1 MTFQN
6 LKKSSFQF
14 VHRTIKKS
22 CSAIILLLA
31 QLGVQAQPVFEI
43 ITPFPQSV
51 FVSGVA
57 QDAWG
62 NLLVFAETTIGGGP
76 FGGGQTNLMLMKHK
90 PDGTLMWTRYYT
102 SPVND
107 GVYHI
112 SLAAQGDYYAL
123 AGFSIGTGT
132 ASRDGL
138 LILTDTAGTVIET
151 IRVDHGGGSNAY
163 HSIAA
168 AQDGWVLSGR
178 STAGAGGSYDLQLI
192 RLETDGT
199 PVFAKTFGGND
210 WDWAYWAEP
219 YGDGYVMAGYGD
231 SFDGGFSDPFLVRT
245 DSAGNPIWARTISTP
260 TAEDGLFTTSDSQG
274 NIFLTGYTLG
284 MIPGNPQNKGFV
296 AKFDPDGDMLWCRAI
311 PGWVSIP
318 SMCVTND
325 DRVVVVGNALDAPD
339 GLGGQDIGLVLLS
352 PGGDVLDS
360 YRYGSDA
367 TDYVSHVIAL
377 DDGSIL
383 IAGGTGGF
391 GTTAF
396 KPYLIKATATGMTD
410 CNFIPY
416 DFPVIPV
423 DVNVVEPNY
432 FTADGISHFDWS
444 VSTTDAEAESEKLCC
459 PPDAIA
465 SFELYGDFGFVSTS
479 ENATTLIWEI
489 NGEVQA
495 SAGDTLTF
503 DVIPGELYE
512 ICLTASNPCSE
523 DEYCETHVFEATFVD
538 VNELTR
544 LSLFPNPSHGTFQIR
559 GLENPSHLRILDVSG
574 RIIEDRGLVHPDE
587 LLQINQPAGLYF
599 VSITV
604 GEEVQTL
611 KLLLD

>member
-1 MTFQN
+1 MTYPS
-6 LKKSSFQF
+6 LKIFSFP
-14 VHRTIKKS
+14 TILRRVKTLR
-22 CSAIILLLA
+22 AILFLLMASMGA
-31 QLGVQAQPVFEI
+31 QGQSVFET

-51 FVSGVA
+51 FVNGVA
-57 QDAWG
+57 EDPWG
-62 NLLVFAETTIGGGP
+62 HLLVFGETTIGGGP
-76 FGGGQTNLMLMKHK
+76 FGGGQTNLVLMKHK

-102 SPVND
+102 SAVND

-112 SLAAQGDYYAL
+112 SLAAQGDHYAL

-132 ASRDGL
+132 DSRDGL
-138 LILTDTAGTVIET
+138 LILTDTAGTVVET
-151 IRVDHGGGSNAY
+151 IRADHGGGSNAY

-168 AQDGWVLSGR
+168 ADNGWVLSGR

-219 YGDGYVMAGYGD
+219 YGDGYLMAGYGD

-352 PGGDVLDS
+352 PGGEVLQS
-360 YRYGSDA
+360 YRYGSET

-377 DDGSIL
+377 EDGNIL
-383 IAGGTGGF
+383 IAGGSAGF

-396 KPYLIKATATGMTD
+396 KPYIIKASPTGMTD

-416 DFPVIPV
+416 DFPVTAV
-423 DVNVVEPNY
+423 DVNVVSPNY
-432 FTADGISHFDWS
+432 LTADGISHFDWS
-444 VSTTDAEAESEKLCC
+444 VTTTDAEAESEKLCC

-465 SFELYGDFGFVSTS
+465 SFVLFDDFGFVSTS
-479 ENATTLIWEI
+479 ENATSLIWEV

-495 SAGDTLTF
+495 ATGDTLTI
-503 DVIPGELYE
+503 DVVPGELYE

-523 DEYCETHVFEATFVD
+523 DVYCETHVFEATFVD
-538 VNELTR
+538 DIDRPSLT
-544 LSLFPNPSHGTFQIR
+544 LFPNPSRGTFQVR
-559 GLENPSHLRILDVSG
+559 GLDNPSHIRIIDLSG
-574 RIIEDRGLVHPDE
+574 RTIEDIGLVQPGE
-587 LLQINQPAGLYF
+587 LLHINQLAGMYF
-599 VSITV
+599 VSITA
-604 GEEVQTL
+604 GQEVQTL